1 MKKQRLTV
9 LGSTGSIGTS
19 TLDVVARHPE
29 RFEVFALSAATQ
41 VDLLLAQCAQFRP
54 RYAVMASAPHAAALA
69 EKLQTNSLPTQVIQ
83 SQDALEMIASHDE
96 VDAVMAAIV
105 GAAGLAPCLAA
116 ARAGKRLLLAN
127 KEALVVGG
135 GLFMQTVR
143 DGGATLLPIDSEHSA
158 IFQCLPEDPATWSDR
173 VDSILLT
180 ASGGPFRQ
188 RDPSTLA
195 QITPDQACAHPNF
208 SMGRKISVDSA
219 TMMNKALEVIEARWL
234 FDLHPDQIKV
244 VIHPQ
249 QIIHSMVQFKDA
261 SILAQLGTPDMRVP
275 IACGLSWPE
284 RITSGASKLDF
295 STLSALAFEDADAI
309 RFPGLHLSWQALKAA
324 EGTTAV
330 LNAANEVAVGAFLS
344 GRLRFDHIHAVN
356 LATLD
361 AVSPSKPDS
370 LAALL
375 DLDTQARHAAEHVAG
390 RLAA

>member
-1 MKKQRLTV
+1 MSQPKKFV
-9 LGSTGSIGTS
+9 LLGATGSIGEN
-19 TLDVVARHPE
+19 TLRVLRKHPDKLQLVGISARQQVGKLAEIAHEFSVPYACLENPDERDDSFPKGTELLVGQEGIETLAALPEADIVVVA
-29 RFEVFALSAATQ
+29 V
-41 VDLLLAQCAQFRP
+41 
-54 RYAVMASAPHAAALA
+54 
-69 EKLQTNSLPTQVIQ
+69 
-83 SQDALEMIASHDE
+83 
-96 VDAVMAAIV
+96 V
-105 GAAGLAPCLAA
+105 GAAGLLPTLSAVK
-116 ARAGKRLLLAN
+116 AGKNIVLAN

-135 GLFMQTVR
+135 ELVTQAANR
-143 DGGATLLPIDSEHSA
+143 YGATIIPADSEHNA
-158 IFQCLPEDPATWSDR
+158 VFQCLHGQPENSL
-173 VDSILLT
+173 DSIILT
-180 ASGGPFRQ
+180 ASGGPFR
-188 RDPSTLA
+188 DLPIEEFKNVTLE
-195 QITPDQACAHPNF
+195 QALNHPNW
-208 SMGRKISVDSA
+208 SMGKKITIDSA
-219 TMMNKALEVIEARWL
+219 TMANKGLELIEARWL

-295 STLSALAFEDADAI
+295 STLSALAFEDADAV

-330 LNAANEVAVGAFLS
+330 LNAANEVAVDAFLS